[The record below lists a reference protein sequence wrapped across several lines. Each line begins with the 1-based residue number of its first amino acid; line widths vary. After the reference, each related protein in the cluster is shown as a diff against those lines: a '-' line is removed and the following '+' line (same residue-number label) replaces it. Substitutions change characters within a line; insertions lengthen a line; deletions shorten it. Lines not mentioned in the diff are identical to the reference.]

1 MTSVLGYTVRWERR
15 LHAPL
20 GLRFGVPVLSVGLA
34 FVVGAAVLAA
44 NRVDPLRAYSQI
56 SMVFL
61 TLSGISQA
69 LSIGA
74 PVLLIAVGLAIGFRT
89 GFWNI
94 GAEGQYLMGAVGA
107 TWIALFVPDIPP
119 TLVVPLMAMG
129 GFVSGAAWA
138 SGPALLKARLGVNEV
153 LTTLMTVYIA
163 LQLVFYLT
171 LGPWRDP
178 LVPAFAG
185 TAPFPAYA
193 RLPRIPGT
201 SIDPSITI
209 GILIAIVLYQ
219 LMQRSRVGFEIRVVG
234 ESTSAARY
242 AGIRYLRTILLGMII
257 SGGLAGL
264 AGMVVVSG
272 SAGYLRAEIAVGYG
286 FTGIIVAWLAG
297 LNTLAVIPATVLFS
311 GLKVGADVLQTTS
324 GVPEAFTVLFQ
335 AMIFIFVIVGELF
348 RLYRFRIIRTLSA

>member
-20 GLRFGVPVLSVGLA
+20 VLRFGVPTISVALA
-34 FVVGAAVLAA
+34 FIFGSALLTADG
-44 NRVDPLRAYSQI
+44 VDPLRAYWQI
-56 SMVFL
+56 SRIFF

-69 LSIGA
+69 LSVGA
-74 PVLLIAVGLAIGFRT
+74 PVLLIAGGLAVAFRS

-107 TWIALFVPDIPP
+107 TWIALFVPAIPP
-119 TLVVPLMAMG
+119 ALVVPLMVVV

-138 SGPALLKARLGVNEV
+138 SVPALLKARLGVNEV

-185 TAPFPAYA
+185 TAQFPAYA

-201 SIDPSITI
+201 SIDPGIGI

-219 LMQRSRVGFEIRVVG
+219 LMQRARVGFEIRVVG
-234 ESTSAARY
+234 GSTSAARY
-242 AGIRYLRTILLGMII
+242 AGISYLRTILLGMIV

-311 GLKVGADVLQTTS
+311 GLKVGAELLQSTM

-335 AMIFIFVIVGELF
+335 AMIFIFVVVGQLF
-348 RLYRFRIIRTLSA
+348 RLYRFRIIRTVSA

>member
-1 MTSVLGYTVRWERR
+1 MLGYTVRWERR
-15 LHAPL
+15 LDPPL
-20 GLRFGVPVLSVGLA
+20 LLRFGVPTISVVLA
-34 FVVGAAVLAA
+34 FVVGATVLAA
-44 NRVDPLRAYSQI
+44 DGVDPLRAYSQI
-56 SMVFL
+56 SRVFL
-61 TLSGISQA
+61 SLSGISQA
-69 LSIGA
+69 LSVGA
-74 PVLLIAVGLAIGFRT
+74 PLLLIAGGLAIAFRS

-107 TWIALFVPDIPP
+107 TWIALFVPGIPP
-119 TLVVPLMAMG
+119 ALVVPLMVVA

-138 SGPALLKARLGVNEV
+138 TVPALLKARLGVNEV

-171 LGPWRDP
+171 LGPWRNP
-178 LVPAFAG
+178 FVPAFAG
-185 TAPFPAYA
+185 TATFPAYA

-201 SIDPSITI
+201 SIDPGIAI

-219 LMQRSRVGFEIRVVG
+219 LMHRARIGFEIRVVG
-234 ESTSAARY
+234 ESAPAARY
-242 AGIRYLRTILLGMII
+242 AGIGYLHTILLGMII

-311 GLKVGADVLQTTS
+311 GLRVGADVLQTTV

-335 AMIFIFVIVGELF
+335 AMIFIFVIVGQLF
-348 RLYRFRIIRTLSA
+348 RLYRFRIIRTVSA